1 MALDLLVRGYR
12 VLLSHFEHIRESRV
26 GTAEVQGRATFI
38 SKKLKDYNFLYV
50 LFVLDILKVLNVLSL
65 KMQEDD
71 LTISRLF
78 DALVAV
84 TFSLVELKT
93 LNGSELSD
101 FINAVQNDL
110 YKYIQLKNVNQD
122 DHSREKEVI
131 IDLILAAFASRFESM
146 EKDPILKA
154 ATTILTLSDWPE
166 NRNQLPVF
174 GNEEIA
180 LLLEHFHEILERNG
194 CNLDAIMDQNGE
206 WKDIKAFVFRHRTTV
221 KFENFFIFPDL
232 RCRFRNMIFLLE
244 LLLSFPLSSAVCE
257 RGFSAMKR
265 ILNFT
270 MIIWPDFNYY
280 VLPTYTDVVMDL
292 TANELE

>member
-1 MALDLLVRGYR
+1 M
-12 VLLSHFEHIRESRV
+12 LSGE
-26 GTAEVQGRATFI
+26 ATHT
-38 SKKLKDYNFLYV
+38 NF
-50 LFVLDILKVLNVLSL
+50 K
-65 KMQEDD
+65 
-71 LTISRLF
+71 
-78 DALVAV
+78 
-84 TFSLVELKT
+84 
-93 LNGSELSD
+93 G
-101 FINAVQNDL
+101 
-110 YKYIQLKNVNQD
+110 VNQD

-131 IDLILAAFASRFESM
+131 IDLILAALASRFESM

-166 NRNQLPVF
+166 NRNQLAVF

-194 CNLDAIMDQNGE
+194 CNHDAIMDQNGE
-206 WKDIKAFVFRHRTTV
+206 WKDFKAFVFRHRTTV

-265 ILNFT
+265 IKSDWRSSLK
-270 MIIWPDFNYY
+270 PDI
-280 VLPTYTDVVMDL
+280 P
-292 TANELE
+292 